1 MLGLGLPERPGRLDL
16 GDDLAGPQLGG
27 VDVRD
32 RLACD
37 PLLLGVEVVDRRAVA
52 GADVVALAIPGRRV
66 VDLEEEL
73 EDVAVGDLLGV
84 EDDLDSFGMRA
95 VVAIGRVGNVA
106 AGVSDARRDDAGTL
120 AQQVLHPPEAAARQ
134 DRLLGRLGHRSLL
147 ALSNTSARTQESRPE
162 APYNRPQF
170 SVDLASVS
178 LASP

>member
-1 MLGLGLPERPGRLDL
+1 MLGLGLPERPGWLDL
-16 GDDLAGPQLGG
+16 GDDLAGQQPGG
-27 VDVRD
+27 VDIRD
-32 RLACD
+32 RFARD

-95 VVAIGRVGNVA
+95 VVAIGRVGDVA

-134 DRLLGRLGHRSLL
+134 DRRLGRLGHRWLL
-147 ALSNTSARTQESRPE
+147 ASAEAGMRMIVFPVCRSVGLRAATASSRV
-162 APYNRPQF
+162 AT
-170 SVDLASVS
+170 L
-178 LASP
+178 